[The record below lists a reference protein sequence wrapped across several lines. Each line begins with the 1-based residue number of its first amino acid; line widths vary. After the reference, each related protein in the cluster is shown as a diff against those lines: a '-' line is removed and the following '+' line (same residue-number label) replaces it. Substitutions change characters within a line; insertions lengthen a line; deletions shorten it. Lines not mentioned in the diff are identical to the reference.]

1 MWPYSLG
8 NRILCVTWPLVF
20 INFYLQMCPLP
31 TEGIIV
37 FMRVDVNFYGWGV
50 VEFGYEIKERT
61 FGKI

>member
-1 MWPYSLG
+1 
-8 NRILCVTWPLVF
+8 
-20 INFYLQMCPLP
+20 MCPLP